1 MAEYSNYQKDV
12 IKRYYDNRES
22 IDQQKLAELCTNLYL
37 AEGKKKA
44 KLWDKARD
52 IMERL
57 EIPASRIDHILTS
70 EDPAVLAELVKDL
83 ESGSIR

>member
-83 ESGSIR
+83 ESGSIH

>member
-37 AEGKKKA
+37 AEGKKKG
-44 KLWDKARD
+44 KLWEKARE

-57 EIPASRIDHILTS
+57 EIRASRIDHILKS

-83 ESGSIR
+83 ESGTV

>member
-12 IKRYYDNRES
+12 IKRYYDNRDS